1 MIWSSGCRRMVTL
14 VVRVEIELIDEEDV
28 ETLLSL
34 IELVVNEVLATRII
48 DMEEER

>member
-1 MIWSSGCRRMVTL
+1 MVTL

-34 IELVVNEVLATRII
+34 IDIVVNEVLTHHVLH
-48 DMEEER
+48 DLEESL